1 MDILPSMPVDAA
13 TIYWLW
19 RASMTAKNTPNFPY
33 MDQLR
38 NLESSIAA
46 HAPEGSEDRLAE
58 IHTNIYPTRVL
69 QIGDEAEDAE
79 LTDMQGQKHHLLEAL
94 ANGRYVLLDFWGIN
108 CGPCMASES
117 EMKVFYEMMKDKL
130 EIVCIN
136 QDKLSAWQKHEF
148 SKRITSINLN
158 DSKKSVSSRYCD
170 HSSIPYYVL
179 ISPDKRIVWKHI
191 GYGLGNFLGLAEAF
205 NGPKQDNSSNL
216 QLAIRKMELNGDCTT
231 ISFRYYTH
239 KDYGFRIAKDSYLTA
254 NGKKYKLTAANGIK
268 LDEDNY
274 TQVKASESTDELLGN
289 IYYSDFTLTFEP
301 FDTIPTAFDFKEGD
315 GEVLGEKNY
324 NAYYIGWCANEDV
337 FDSSFDNYTEPT
349 SLKSPLD
356 LSSVSL
362 IEGWYLGTEGMKL
375 NGVREIT
382 IPGSLAYGESTE
394 ICGGTNSPLKFIIMA
409 VAQDEELTKLNKQ
422 LSEIETALY
431 SAYSQAYS
439 ASSSATSADTSESD
453 ATTGE

>member
-1 MDILPSMPVDAA
+1 MQEKDLKPSNKQRLIFALVAA
-13 TIYWLW
+13 
-19 RASMTAKNTPNFPY
+19 
-33 MDQLR
+33 
-38 NLESSIAA
+38 
-46 HAPEGSEDRLAE
+46 
-58 IHTNIYPTRVL
+58 
-69 QIGDEAEDAE
+69 
-79 LTDMQGQKHHLLEAL
+79 
-94 ANGRYVLLDFWGIN
+94 VLLG
-108 CGPCMASES
+108 
-117 EMKVFYEMMKDKL
+117 
-130 EIVCIN
+130 
-136 QDKLSAWQKHEF
+136 
-148 SKRITSINLN
+148 
-158 DSKKSVSSRYCD
+158 SSLAA
-170 HSSIPYYVL
+170 YVL
-179 ISPDKRIVWKHI
+179 IVMGNGSVNYSKMTMEQLETAYSDK
-191 GYGLGNFLGLAEAF
+191 LAEVDTVAGRLSEKYF
-205 NGPKQDNSSNL
+205 DEFKSYKSNVKAYNS
-216 QLAIRKMELNGDCTT
+216 T
-231 ISFRYYTH
+231 
-239 KDYGFRIAKDSYLTA
+239 TA
-254 NGKKYKLTAANGIK
+254 NSNGVQSK
-268 LDEDNY
+268 DL
-274 TQVKASESTDELLGN
+274 
-289 IYYSDFTLTFEP
+289 
-301 FDTIPTAFDFKEGD
+301 KEGD

-439 ASSSATSADTSESD
+439 ASSNATSADTSESD